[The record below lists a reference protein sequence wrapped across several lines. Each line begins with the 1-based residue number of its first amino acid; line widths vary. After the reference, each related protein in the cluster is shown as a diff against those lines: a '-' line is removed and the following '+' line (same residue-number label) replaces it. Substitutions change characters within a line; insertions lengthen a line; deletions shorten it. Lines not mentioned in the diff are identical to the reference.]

1 MTMNEEKALKFA
13 ENLYTKNGVI
23 VNSGTIA
30 ILSALKLSNLRP
42 GANVLINGY
51 CCYSLFEAIK
61 VAGYNPI
68 FLIPKNFF
76 NISIE
81 EIQQAMNKYKIDCF
95 IAAHQYGLVQDIK
108 IIKEKFPNLII
119 IEDIAQAWNIKENDI
134 GIGAY
139 SDYVVTS
146 FGKSKPLSYGQA
158 GAIFSKENI
167 QEHFDF
173 HDKNSRQKNHIL
185 LPFALYECDSIQEDK
200 LIKNA
205 NMIVNKQREISKYL
219 SEYFQNNDNI
229 EVFYDSEDQQS
240 VWQKFPVI
248 IKNPEYARHLEKI
261 LNENN
266 ILYQWQNEEE
276 VWELGMVKDYNC
288 EIIKNSSKP
297 KYILIRTRQNEIENV
312 KKLIRRK

>member
-1 MTMNEEKALKFA
+1 MTTNKEKALKIGQ
-13 ENLYTKNGVI
+13 NLYAQNGVI

-30 ILSALKLSNLRP
+30 ILSALKLSNLRL

-51 CCYSLFEAIK
+51 SCYSLFEAIK

-68 FLIPKNFF
+68 FLVPKNFF

-81 EIQQAMNKYKIDCF
+81 EIEYVMSKYKIDCF
-95 IAAHQYGLVQDIK
+95 IAAHQYGLVQHIK
-108 IIKEKFPNLII
+108 KIKEKFPNLII
-119 IEDIAQAWNIKENDI
+119 IEDIAQAWNIKENDL

-167 QEHFDF
+167 QEYFDF
-173 HDKNSRQKNHIL
+173 HDRNSRQKNHFL

-200 LIKNA
+200 LIKSA
-205 NMIVNKQREISKYL
+205 NKIVNKQREISKYL

-229 EVFYDSEDQQS
+229 EIFYDSEGQKS
-240 VWQKFPVI
+240 VWHKFPVI
-248 IKNPEYARHLEKI
+248 IKNPEYASQLEKI
-261 LNENN
+261 LKENN
-266 ILYQWQNEEE
+266 ILYQWQNQEE

-288 EIIKNSSKP
+288 EIIKNASKP
-297 KYILIRTRQNEIENV
+297 KYILIRTRQNEVENV